1 MSTTNRSRRQFTN
14 QQKVALLQRHLVE
27 KEPVS
32 KICDENQLQPSVFY
46 QWLRQAFGNIG
57 AALGPP
63 VGSGPTKR
71 EKDQA
76 HELAQLKSR
85 LAKKDSVI
93 AEISAEYVALK
104 KELGE
109 P

>member
-1 MSTTNRSRRQFTN
+1 MSTSKRSRRHFTTD
-14 QQKVALLQRHLVE
+14 QKVALLQRHLVD

-46 QWLRQAFGNIG
+46 DWLRQAFANLSG
-57 AALGPP
+57 ALAPP
-63 VGSGPTKR
+63 AAEEASRR
-71 EKDQA
+71 EKEQA
-76 HELAQLKSR
+76 QELAQLKSR

>member
-1 MSTTNRSRRQFTN
+1 MSNSKRSRRHFSTE
-14 QQKVALLQRHLVE
+14 QKVALLQKYLVD
-27 KEPVS
+27 KEPIS
-32 KICDENQLQPSVFY
+32 KICEDQQLQPSVFY
-46 QWLRQAFGNIG
+46 DWLRQAFVNIG

-63 VGSGPTKR
+63 TSDGPTKR
-71 EKDQA
+71 EMDQA
-76 HELAQLKSR
+76 RELAELKAR

-93 AEISAEYVALK
+93 ADISAEYVALK

>member
-1 MSTTNRSRRQFTN
+1 MSNSKRSRRHFSTE
-14 QQKVALLQRHLVE
+14 QKVALLQRHLVD

-46 QWLRQAFGNIG
+46 DWLRQAYVNIAG
-57 AALGPP
+57 ALAPQAADET
-63 VGSGPTKR
+63 SKR
-71 EKDQA
+71 EK
-76 HELAQLKSR
+76 ELTARNRELE
-85 LAKKDSVI
+85 AKLVRKDNVI
-93 AEISAEYVALK
+93 AEISAEYVQLK